1 MAGMKA
7 KIGYG
12 KKENIKKNIEAGKFN
27 AGDIIFTSDK
37 QTIAF
42 VRPDNTPMYIMSG
55 ENTSF
60 KSLTEARTYAQS
72 NQAAYGGQVISVM
85 ENGTYNLYI
94 LQPLG
99 SSFTLNRVD
108 EKNIIVGTRP
118 TENPKLDTI
127 YIEDFKGYIWNG
139 SDWIKIFEDASGKA
153 DLESPNFTGTPT
165 INGEKIA
172 TEKWVKETINTSTA
186 DLIAVKIGDLGEYNN
201 VVEYVDA
208 KVTANASATDEKVA
222 NAISECKQYVDN
234 SLTIVEF

>member
-1 MAGMKA
+1 MKA

-12 KKENIKKNIEAGKFN
+12 KKENLKKNIESGKFN

-42 VRPDNTPMYIMSG
+42 VRPDGTPMYIMSSD

-60 KSLTEARTYAQS
+60 KSLAEARTYAQS

-85 ENGTYNLYI
+85 ENETFNLYV

-127 YIEDFKGYIWNG
+127 YIENFVGYIWNG
-139 SDWIKIFEDASGKA
+139 SNWVKIFEDASGKA
-153 DLESPNFTGTPT
+153 DLESPNFTGSPT

-172 TEKWVKETINTSTA
+172 TEKWVKETVNKSTA
-186 DLIAVKIGDLGEYNN
+186 DLIAVKIGDLGEYST
-201 VVEYVDA
+201 VVKYVDA
-208 KVTANASATDEKVA
+208 KVTANDSVTNEKIT
-222 NAISECKQYVDN
+222 NAVNECKQYVDT